1 MIEKVMKILK
11 LMMMNQISKKMM
23 VMRVLDMRIKMLT
36 MNPLLFIEKIT
47 ILNSPIEEELLHK
60 KKEKDI
66 MLLTIEQ
73 RGLKEDS
80 KD

>member
-23 VMRVLDMRIKMLT
+23 VMRVLDTRIKMLT
-36 MNPLLFIEKIT
+36 MNPLLFIEKTT
-47 ILNSPIEEELLHK
+47 ILNSPIEEELLPK

-66 MLLTIEQ
+66 MLLTTEQ
-73 RGLKEDS
+73 KGLKEDN